1 MTMMKPCKRNLVQPK
16 PLWRLI
22 PLLAAS
28 GRVQMAID
36 RWLVEQHKLGL
47 HPPTLRFYTWSPVAI
62 SLGYHQSKFPSHWQQ
77 ITWNSQSVELVRRP
91 TGGRAVLHQGD
102 LTYAVVTSGFNGSRM
117 QVYQQLCGFLISGWQ
132 SLGVELQ
139 YGVAGRGYIHNPNCF
154 GTATEADL
162 VLPDGNKLIGSA
174 QLKRGQVILQHG
186 SMRLA
191 ADREL
196 FKQVFGQEVFQ
207 PIKLPPI
214 EPIAVMEALTT
225 AASNCF
231 NIQLEV
237 EPLSPMEWEAI
248 SSFL

>member
-1 MTMMKPCKRNLVQPK
+1 MMKPYKRNLALPK

-22 PLLAAS
+22 PLLEAS

-36 RWLVEQHKLGL
+36 RWLVKQHQLGL

-62 SLGYHQSKFPSHWQQ
+62 SLGYHQSTFPPHWQE
-77 ITWNSQSVELVRRP
+77 ITWNGKPVDLVRRP

-117 QVYQQLCGFLISGWQ
+117 QVYQQLCEFLIRGWQ
-132 SLGVELQ
+132 SLGIALQ
-139 YGVAGRGYIHNPNCF
+139 YGNAGRGYIHNPNCF
-154 GTATEADL
+154 GTATGADL

-174 QLKRGQVILQHG
+174 QLKRGNAVLQHG

-191 ADREL
+191 PNREL
-196 FKQVFGQEVFQ
+196 FGQVFGEEIYQ
-207 PIKLPPI
+207 PINLPLV
-214 EPIAVMEALTT
+214 EPTAVVEALTT

-237 EPLSPMEWEAI
+237 QPLSATEWEAI